1 MNNSVTIENI
11 YFAGT
16 RVKGPH
22 TSSWIIPSRNPW
34 SFENMSQDLEPLVLW
49 IKLLCLTFSHHL
61 VQALHD
67 SQLLEQLKGNAF
79 VVIFCLWN
87 WALRFLKE
95 YFIIRSSQI
104 LLPQFQTLTV
114 PLYHTPPNI
123 AILVRGG
130 EVEEGEIPIIQ
141 NPIGVA
147 ITFSLPRSITSSILC
162 TQTEKGSS
170 QRWLASHGATSAL
183 KKGW

>member
-1 MNNSVTIENI
+1 MKKLLVNMI
-11 YFAGT
+11 FFF
-16 RVKGPH
+16 
-22 TSSWIIPSRNPW
+22 IPW
-34 SFENMSQDLEPLVLW
+34 TVMEITVLCIG

-61 VQALHD
+61 VQALHA
-67 SQLLEQLKGNAF
+67 SQLLEQLKGNAI
-79 VVIFCLWN
+79 VVTWCLWN
-87 WALRFLKE
+87 WALRFLMV

-114 PLYHTPPNI
+114 PLYHTSPNV

-130 EVEEGEIPIIQ
+130 EEVEEGETPIIQ

-147 ITFSLPRSITSSILC
+147 ITFSLPRSITSSSLC